1 MPDFELADSDA
12 RPIDPIVPKFREWV
26 ILRAQVTEMTTRM
39 NRLRD
44 TVSQAVENRGYADHK
59 GSQYIDLPFA
69 VVVGD
74 TSYSRIK
81 RERRVSIIADDEA
94 AERITRKKGCYDRAF
109 PPVRHLDVDELYVLY
124 QEDVLSQDE
133 LDEILTPRETFA
145 FKGMA

>member
-69 VVVGD
+69 
-74 TSYSRIK
+74 
-81 RERRVSIIADDEA
+81 
-94 AERITRKKGCYDRAF
+94 RKKGCYDRAF